1 MSAAATATEHTTT
14 TPPEHAM
21 LHHVSAVPRDG
32 AVGVSCL
39 LLDSG
44 ASVHLV
50 SESMF
55 SSGAAELVEDKCG
68 LCHSD
73 WGGHSD

>member
-1 MSAAATATEHTTT
+1 MVERDQGFDVDQGLHDEGSSLSLFMSGETTTATEHTTS

-32 AVGVSCL
+32 AVGVSYL

-50 SESMF
+50 RT
-55 SSGAAELVEDKCG
+55 
-68 LCHSD
+68 
-73 WGGHSD
+73 